1 MLSFPQSQLLDRL
14 VQKCHLC
21 LWLWWWETC
30 QSPSLCWCH
39 SPRLTRWHLLWWT
52 LYWYRRIS
60 VELPV
65 KFCSV
70 GYHRLTSCRW
80 GGSQAVRFSKEGAID
95 LVIRFPTAY
104 SITACCFGGKND
116 LMCYVHPFDYMI
128 MQVQIIINYLW
139 LRHTVERMEVIQVC
153 RKSTLTPATFFVLIW
168 VQGGSKGVLDIGS
181 PVKYS
186 GTLVVQAIL

>member
-1 MLSFPQSQLLDRL
+1 MR
-14 VQKCHLC
+14 
-21 LWLWWWETC
+21 
-30 QSPSLCWCH
+30 
-39 SPRLTRWHLLWWT
+39 
-52 LYWYRRIS
+52 
-60 VELPV
+60 
-65 KFCSV
+65 
-70 GYHRLTSCRW
+70 
-80 GGSQAVRFSKEGAID
+80 
-95 LVIRFPTAY
+95 
-104 SITACCFGGKND
+104 
-116 LMCYVHPFDYMI
+116 YVHPFDYMI